1 MTRNLSN
8 NRQLMLVMALIVAFV
23 AIVIPTCRMVGCSM
37 EMGSTMSMSDHGS
50 MGGAVLNA
58 ACGGQR
64 IFNSAPNAIV
74 PSGADSL
81 TLALVA
87 AVIAALAL
95 MLPRIAEGRVE
106 TFAAVPIPPP
116 LPVRGERTRL

>member
-8 NRQLMLVMALIVAFV
+8 NRQLLLVMALLVALV

-37 EMGSTMSMSDHGS
+37 EMGSSMSMAGHGS
-50 MGGAVLNA
+50 MGGAVFNA
-58 ACGGQR
+58 ACGGKR
-64 IFNSAPNAIV
+64 IFNSTPNAIV

-87 AVIAALAL
+87 TVIAALAL
-95 MLPRIAEGRVE
+95 ILPAVSTRRSGAFVIA
-106 TFAAVPIPPP
+106 PIPPP

>member
-8 NRQLMLVMALIVAFV
+8 NRQLMMVMALIVAFV

-37 EMGSTMSMSDHGS
+37 EMGSSMSMAGHGS

-64 IFNSAPNAIV
+64 IFNSTPNAIV

-87 AVIAALAL
+87 AVIAALSL
-95 MLPRIAEGRVE
+95 MLPTVSAGRSGAFV
-106 TFAAVPIPPP
+106 TAPIPPP